1 MPTALDKMSETNR
14 KEMLAGLFL
23 SKFNTKESRAGLDRL
38 GYATFQDAYNGL
50 ANLVGGNPL
59 SLRNYRDEFD
69 PVFPNGRTGYNMRK
83 MHPSRQEML
92 DKYGWMDLEEMAGL
106 LEEQFLGAEKFS
118 KELDE
123 AFESSKT
130 GDEVAAK
137 ADAVKVSDNTHFI
150 SGEINPDSA
159 EGKERIAQTKVR
171 VTQSRFR
178 KWILSIYDG
187 KCCVTGLAVPQLL
200 QASHISDWSA
210 DPANRMNPSN
220 GLCLSA
226 TYHAAFDMHLIAF
239 DENYK
244 MVLSKSIKDFCTDA
258 IHKTYFVAYE
268 GKPIYMPTKFP
279 PDKNLL
285 VKHLGCLIQ

>member
-178 KWILSIYDG
+178 KWILSIYGG
-187 KCCVTGLAVPQLL
+187 KC
-200 QASHISDWSA
+200 
-210 DPANRMNPSN
+210 
-220 GLCLSA
+220 
-226 TYHAAFDMHLIAF
+226 
-239 DENYK
+239 
-244 MVLSKSIKDFCTDA
+244 
-258 IHKTYFVAYE
+258 
-268 GKPIYMPTKFP
+268 
-279 PDKNLL
+279 
-285 VKHLGCLIQ
+285 

>member
-1 MPTALDKMSETNR
+1 MSETNR

-92 DKYGWMDLEEMAGL
+92 DKYGWMDLEEMAAL

-137 ADAVKVSDNTHFI
+137 ADAVKVSDNKHFI

-178 KWILSIYDG
+178 KWILAIYGG
-187 KCCVTGLAVPQLL
+187 KCCMTGLAVPQILR
-200 QASHISDWSA
+200 ASHISAWSEDA
-210 DPANRMNPSN
+210 ANRMNPSN

-226 TYHAAFDMHLIAF
+226 TYDAAFDKHLISF
-239 DENYK
+239 DEDFRL
-244 MVLSKSIKDFCTDA
+244 VLSRSIRDFCTDK
-258 IHKTYFVAYE
+258 IHKEYFLAYE
-268 GKPIYMPTKFP
+268 GHQIHMPNRFL
-279 PDKNLL
+279 PDKQLMA
-285 VKHLGCLIQ
+285 KHLGQLVV